1 MTGTEKTAPACS
13 TTMQKEEL
21 LRMVTQ
27 LKALAHPVR
36 LRMVELIQSCGGE
49 VCVCEFEKQFEIKQP
64 TISHHLKILRE
75 AGLLQN
81 RQEGTWVH
89 HSIEAAAFSD
99 LKRLMA
105 QMAE

>member
-1 MTGTEKTAPACS
+1 
-13 TTMQKEEL
+13 
-21 LRMVTQ
+21 
-27 LKALAHPVR
+27 
-36 LRMVELIQSCGGE
+36 MVEMIQSCGGE

-89 HSIEAAAFSD
+89 HSIASAAFGD
-99 LKRLMA
+99 LKQLMA
-105 QMAE
+105 RMAE